1 VADDRLDRSEDQD
14 LVRLYLQ
21 DIGRYDLLTK
31 DDEVRL
37 AQRIDGGKE
46 AAEALANAAKLT
58 PAEKRKLRRQ
68 LRDGEDAK
76 REFVNANLRLVV
88 SIAKKYQASG
98 LPSRSSTGA
107 RASSSRPTRPG
118 GSVRPCSA
126 ASRTRRVSS
135 VCPSTPATRS
145 HAS

>member
-1 VADDRLDRSEDQD
+1 MADDRLDRSEDQD

-46 AAEALANAAKLT
+46 AAEALAAGTKLT
-58 PAEKRKLRRQ
+58 PADKRRLRRQ

-88 SIAKKYQASG
+88 SIAKK
-98 LPSRSSTGA
+98 
-107 RASSSRPTRPG
+107 SRP
-118 GSVRPCSA
+118 VACPCS
-126 ASRTRRVSS
+126 T
-135 VCPSTPATRS
+135 
-145 HAS
+145 